1 MLDTTGGN
9 GIYMG
14 TFDSTN
20 TYASY
25 IQSAYLSDSPDVKYN
40 LILQPDGGNVGI
52 GTSTLTAAAGLAI
65 KKNGDNLYLEQSNA
79 DNGWIIQTL
88 DADGYLHFERRG
100 EGGSPSNT
108 ERVVFTTTG
117 SVGIGNSAPDQKL
130 TVGGHILQT
139 SATDADSANK
149 YAIHLMEHYDTD
161 DEEWPMISGWSQAAS
176 HTLALGGYDNGFNA
190 ATEIKFYTA
199 ANVTTRTGTERMT
212 IKSDGHIGIA
222 ATPETDWNSSF
233 QAIHL
238 GNQTAFANFTNRGGY
253 WLNNLRFNGSSQ
265 FTYIRTDEAA
275 VVDFVDGHF
284 RVRMSASGSA
294 DANASPQAKF
304 YVSNGGQTV
313 INSSTP
319 KGNAKLSIYGG
330 MWVDP
335 QTWQMAGSGND
346 STTLVAMA
354 IDDYGGIYS
363 WFDGYNRN
371 IIRSRA
377 TGIIDIGQTG
387 TGIWNT
393 INLMPGDSGK
403 VQIYGDDPSSSSAM
417 LIATFEDAN
426 LTLAGQ
432 IKIAGG
438 SPGADKVLTSN
449 AAGLATWED
458 ASGGG
463 GYALSYCA
471 TLLGLH

>member
-1 MLDTTGGN
+1 M
-9 GIYMG
+9 
-14 TFDSTN
+14 
-20 TYASY
+20 
-25 IQSAYLSDSPDVKYN
+25 
-40 LILQPDGGNVGI
+40 
-52 GTSTLTAAAGLAI
+52 
-65 KKNGDNLYLEQSNA
+65 
-79 DNGWIIQTL
+79 
-88 DADGYLHFERRG
+88 
-100 EGGSPSNT
+100 
-108 ERVVFTTTG
+108 
-117 SVGIGNSAPDQKL
+117 
-130 TVGGHILQT
+130 
-139 SATDADSANK
+139 
-149 YAIHLMEHYDTD
+149 
-161 DEEWPMISGWSQAAS
+161 
-176 HTLALGGYDNGFNA
+176 
-190 ATEIKFYTA
+190 
-199 ANVTTRTGTERMT
+199 
-212 IKSDGHIGIA
+212 
-222 ATPETDWNSSF
+222 
-233 QAIHL
+233 
-238 GNQTAFANFTNRGGY
+238 GGY
-253 WLNNLRFNGSSQ
+253 WFNNARYNTSSQ
-265 FTYIRTDEAA
+265 FTYIESNEAA
-275 VVDFVDGHF
+275 VVDLVDGHF
-284 RVRMSASGSA
+284 RFRSAASGTA
-294 DANASPQAKF
+294 DAAASITAKF

-335 QTWQMAGSGND
+335 QTWQMAGAGND

-354 IDDYGGIYS
+354 IDSYGGIYS

-438 SPGADKVLTSN
+438 SPGADKVLTSDAN
-449 AAGLATWED
+449 GLATWED

-463 GYALSYCA
+463 GAGTAIAMALVF
-471 TLLGLH
+471 GGDF